1 MPSLHEFGSA
11 WSELLRSPAGA
22 VLAAIW
28 GSLWGSFANVC
39 IHRIPRGES
48 VVRPASHCPA
58 CGKPIAWYDNIPIL
72 SWVLLRGRC
81 RRCEAG
87 IPIRYMLVEA
97 AGAILSLLV
106 FWRFVGGSWTSPAL
120 PLARFVVY
128 LGFAGT
134 LLVLSVIDLQSHI
147 IPDRITYPAIPAF
160 FLAGRP
166 LGDVGLWDA
175 LIGLVAGYALV
186 RLISDGYYYLIG
198 REGLGYGD
206 GKLLALIG
214 AVLGWQALPVVLLL
228 GSLSGILISLP
239 VLIMQRRAPKPAEPL
254 KLDGSDGS
262 DAAKGDG
269 DAKREGAGESLRHAQ
284 VPFGPFLALGAIFY
298 LLVLHGR
305 SPEAVLLRLA
315 RLFGLDAGQ

>member
-22 VLAAIW
+22 LLAAIW
-28 GSLWGSFANVC
+28 GGLWGSFANVC

-58 CGKPIAWYDNIPIL
+58 CGKAISWYDNIPIL

-81 RRCEAG
+81 RQCQIG
-87 IPIRYMLVEA
+87 IPIRYVLVEA
-97 AGAILSLLV
+97 MGAFLSLLI

-120 PLARFVVY
+120 PLARFTVY

-134 LLVLSVIDLQSHI
+134 LLVLSVIDLQSRI
-147 IPDRITYPAIPAF
+147 IPDRITYPTIPAF

-166 LGDVGLWDA
+166 LGDVGHVDA
-175 LIGLVAGYALV
+175 LIGLLAGYALV
-186 RLISDGYYYLIG
+186 RLISDGYYYLTG

-206 GKLLALIG
+206 GKLLALVG
-214 AVLGWQALPVVLLL
+214 GMLGWQALPVVLLI
-228 GSLSGILISLP
+228 GSLSGLVISLP
-239 VLIMQRRAPKPAEPL
+239 VLVLRGRAHKRAKPRQT
-254 KLDGSDGS
+254 DGRD
-262 DAAKGDG
+262 DG
-269 DAKREGAGESLRHAQ
+269 DAGDESLRNAQ
-284 VPFGPFLALGAIFY
+284 IPFGPFLALGAVFH

-305 SPEAVLLRLA
+305 SPEAILLRLA
-315 RLFGLDAGQ
+315 RLLGLDTGG

>member
-1 MPSLHEFGSA
+1 MPSLHELGSA

-58 CGKPIAWYDNIPIL
+58 CGKPISFYDNIPIL

-81 RRCEAG
+81 RRCGAS
-87 IPIRYMLVEA
+87 IPIRYMLVEV
-97 AGAILSLLV
+97 AGALLSLLV

-134 LLVLSVIDLQSHI
+134 LLVLAVIDLQSRI
-147 IPDRITYPAIPAF
+147 IPDRITYPTIPAF
-160 FLAGRP
+160 FLTGRL
-166 LGDVGLWDA
+166 LGDVGLADA
-175 LIGLVAGYALV
+175 LIGLIAGYALV
-186 RLISDGYYYLIG
+186 RLIADGYYYLTG

-206 GKLLALIG
+206 GKLLALVG
-214 AVLGWQALPVVLLL
+214 GLLGWQALPVVLLI
-228 GSLSGILISLP
+228 GSLSGLLISLP
-239 VLIMQRRAPKPAEPL
+239 VLVLRRRSRKPTTHPKP
-254 KLDGSDGS
+254 DGSKAGDS
-262 DAAKGDG
+262 DAQ
-269 DAKREGAGESLRHAQ
+269 GESLRHAQ
-284 VPFGPFLALGAIFY
+284 IPFGPFLALGAVCQ
-298 LLVLHGR
+298 LLLLHGR
-305 SPEAVLLRLA
+305 STEAVLLRVA
-315 RLFGLDAGQ
+315 RLFGLDAG

>member
-28 GSLWGSFANVC
+28 GCLWGSFANVC

-48 VVRPASHCPA
+48 VVRPASHCPG
-58 CGKPIAWYDNIPIL
+58 CGKPIAFYDNIPIL
-72 SWVLLRGRC
+72 SWLLLRGRC
-81 RRCEAG
+81 RRCGIG
-87 IPIRYMLVEA
+87 IPVRYVLVEA
-97 AGAILSLLV
+97 AGGVLSLLV

-120 PLARFVVY
+120 PLARFFVY

-134 LLVLSVIDLQSHI
+134 LLVLSVIDLQSRI
-147 IPDRITYPAIPAF
+147 IPDRITYPTIPAF

-166 LGDVGLWDA
+166 LGDVGLVDA
-175 LIGLVAGYALV
+175 LIGLVAGYAIV
-186 RLISDGYYYLIG
+186 RLISDGYYYLTG

-214 AVLGWQALPVVLLL
+214 GLLGWQALPVVLLL
-228 GSLSGILISLP
+228 GSLSGLLISLP
-239 VLIMQRRAPKPAEPL
+239 VLFLRRRAHRPAQPATP
-254 KLDGSDGS
+254 DGSS
-262 DAAKGDG
+262 SDG
-269 DAKREGAGESLRHAQ
+269 DRESLRHVQ
-284 VPFGPFLALGAIFY
+284 IPFGPFLALGAVFH

-315 RLFGLDAGQ
+315 RLFGLDAG